1 MRESGSVR
9 AGGKVLRQDSELRFN
24 FSAYPLGS
32 SPQKRLRSNTEAA
45 EKPKEKE
52 IQPYSGITI

>member
-1 MRESGSVR
+1 MS
-9 AGGKVLRQDSELRFN
+9 
-24 FSAYPLGS
+24 
-32 SPQKRLRSNTEAA
+32 QKLLRSNTEAA